1 VTQLAV
7 RVGVV
12 ASVVVAS
19 VLVAV
24 CLTGPNYA
32 RPEMAPPAA
41 FRDAGEQQ
49 KPESLADTPWWQV
62 FQDEAL
68 QALIRDSIAHN
79 YDLRVAVARVQEARA
94 LARVAKSFLYPDIG
108 VGVSSSVNQISRNS
122 QPPLLSEDDD
132 DRVFPNTA
140 INATMS
146 WELDLF
152 GRIRRDSEA
161 AFARYLSTEE
171 GRRAVRELLRRGEEI
186 GAFTEPVRVEFVG

>member
-1 VTQLAV
+1 VRQLAV
-7 RVGVV
+7 RVCVV
-12 ASVVVAS
+12 ASVAVAS
-19 VLVAV
+19 VLVTGCITA
-24 CLTGPNYA
+24 GPNYA

-140 INATMS
+140 MS
-146 WELDLF
+146 
-152 GRIRRDSEA
+152 GS
-161 AFARYLSTEE
+161 
-171 GRRAVRELLRRGEEI
+171 VRS
-186 GAFTEPVRVEFVG
+186 A